1 MKSHLA
7 ALFEN
12 NLIIKKPFQVPY
24 DCIEQKPR
32 VICITTVY
40 FKTPKN
46 TGFKPLL
53 SMSVDSVK
61 MAISCSPDRLC
72 GVKIIMMGPH

>member
-12 NLIIKKPFQVPY
+12 NLNIKKPFQVPH
-24 DCIEQKPR
+24 DCIEQKPQ
-32 VICITTVY
+32 VICITIVY
-40 FKTPKN
+40 CKISKN

-53 SMSVDSVK
+53 SMNFDSV
-61 MAISCSPDRLC
+61 
-72 GVKIIMMGPH
+72 